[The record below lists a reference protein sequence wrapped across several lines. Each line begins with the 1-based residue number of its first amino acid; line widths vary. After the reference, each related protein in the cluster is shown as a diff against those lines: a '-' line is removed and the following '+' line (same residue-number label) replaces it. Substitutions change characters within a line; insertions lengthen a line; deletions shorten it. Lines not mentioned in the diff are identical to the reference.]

1 MYMFD
6 DPTFVGNTYWVGAA
20 VEIGTTKIW
29 AGQLSVKAIAKSS
42 NETMVRKMPQSD
54 YFESLK
60 IYLYFCPPDVFEFRG
75 ESALW
80 LDVIEFSIE
89 RLRSLES

>member
-6 DPTFVGNTYWVGAA
+6 DPSFVGNTYWVGAA

-42 NETMVRKMPQSD
+42 NETMVRKMHG
-54 YFESLK
+54 K
-60 IYLYFCPPDVFEFRG
+60 TKG
-75 ESALW
+75 ELQK
-80 LDVIEFSIE
+80 LP
-89 RLRSLES
+89 